1 MVPVRVDSMT
11 MPMLRHTIRF
21 LLRSPW
27 YSGTVVSVI
36 ALGMA
41 LATTVFAVVDGALF
55 KPLPYERAD
64 ELFRVTGGYQ
74 KGQRSGIAVAQRN
87 LIDWAAA
94 APGVT
99 IAAYGMVGGSAPP
112 TGDLRTWAPSVAM
125 VDALFLDVLGVHPL
139 IGGFQSGDFDRE
151 GGVTP
156 AIITYGLWQSMFGGR
171 PDVVG
176 QTTVPYASGV
186 AGFRIV
192 GVLPREF
199 LFPAPG
205 RVQPNVLTP
214 LVIPAA
220 RRDDLHFRTLYGIAR
235 LPRRLPFADY
245 QARMDA
251 AAQAESRVWVPR
263 PHEGSPAFDHAG
275 LTPLDTYLAGKQRP
289 VFLMIFMT
297 VAVLVL
303 LACVNVS
310 GLMASRVQDRGREL
324 AVRRALGASSRQIIL
339 MFLSETAI
347 IVVVGTVVGLAVAG
361 PLVALTLSLLPDAM
375 GLLKP
380 PSIDL
385 RVIGFA
391 ALASA
396 VAALVV
402 SAWPIWRSLRS
413 LSAYSMADGSQATT
427 RVRSTGRMV
436 VVAAQV
442 AMGLTLALGGALLV
456 GSLVRVWQTA
466 PGFSA
471 DKLLVLRGI
480 VAGRS
485 TEAHA
490 ASIDAFLADVGH
502 VPGVV
507 VASATQSP
515 ILSGGSMMNA
525 FVDGATFAV
534 MPGFLEATGLRLLDG
549 RWLTPEEIASGAAV
563 AVVSERVA
571 KKVGKGERVV
581 DREIRGFVEMTP
593 RPFRVVGVVADA
605 HFGSWD
611 EDGTGQIYAS
621 YVLAATDQSGMTVLI
636 RAGNRPKAVMA
647 SLLPMVRSTTGD
659 VRVTSVATADDL
671 LDDSVRGRRLESWL
685 FGSVAAA
692 ALAVVGVGVFGL
704 MAMTTARRT
713 REIGV
718 RMTLGATRGSVVRL
732 LVGEQLF
739 AVVVGLGVGAL
750 VSSWAVTFVKTYLYQ
765 LTIYDIRVWS
775 IAIALIIATAALG
788 AFVPALRASRLNPV
802 AALRVE

>member
-1 MVPVRVDSMT
+1 
-11 MPMLRHTIRF
+11 MPILRQAIRF

-41 LATTVFAVVDGALF
+41 LATTVFAVVDGVLF

-74 KGQRSGIAVAQRN
+74 TGQRSGIAVAQRN
-87 LIDWAAA
+87 LVDWAAA

-99 IAAYGMVGGSAPP
+99 IAAYGIGSGSAPP
-112 TGDLRTWAPSVAM
+112 TGDLRMWAPSVAR

-139 IGGFQSGDFDRE
+139 IGGFQPADFDTE
-151 GGVTP
+151 GDATP

-171 PDVVG
+171 PDVIG
-176 QTTVPYASGV
+176 QTTAPYESGG
-186 AGFRIV
+186 AGFRVV
-192 GVLPREF
+192 GVLPRDF

-214 LVIPAA
+214 LIIPAA
-220 RRDDLHFRTLYGIAR
+220 SRDDLHYRTVNGIAR
-235 LPRRLPFADY
+235 LPRRLPLVDY
-245 QARMDA
+245 QTRVDA
-251 AAQAESRVWVPR
+251 AALAESRVWVPR

-275 LTPLDTYLAGKQRP
+275 LTPLETYLTGRQRP
-289 VFLMIFMT
+289 VFLIIFGT

-310 GLMASRVQDRGREL
+310 GLMASRVQDRAREL
-324 AVRRALGASSRQIIL
+324 AVRRALGAGSRQVAAML
-339 MFLSETAI
+339 LSESVI
-347 IVVVGTVVGLAVAG
+347 IVLVGTTVGLALAG
-361 PLVALTLSLLPDAM
+361 PLVVLTLRLLPDAM

-391 ALASA
+391 VVTSA

-402 SAWPIWRSLRS
+402 SAWPVWRSLRS
-413 LSAYSMADGSQATT
+413 PAAYSMTNGSQATR
-427 RVRSTGRMV
+427 RVRSTGRTV

-456 GSLVRVWQTA
+456 GSLVGVWQTD
-466 PGFSA
+466 PGFRV
-471 DKLLVLRGI
+471 DNLLVLRGI
-480 VAGRS
+480 VAAGS
-485 TEAHA
+485 TEARSHA
-490 ASIDAFLADVGH
+490 IDAFLSDVGR
-502 VPGVV
+502 VPGVAI
-507 VASATQSP
+507 ASATQSP
-515 ILSGGSMMNA
+515 LLSGGSMMNA
-525 FVDGATFAV
+525 FADGATLAV
-534 MPGFLEATGLRLLDG
+534 MPGFLEATGLTLLEG

-571 KKVGKGERVV
+571 KKVGKGGRVV
-581 DREIRGFVEMTP
+581 DREIRGFVESGP

-611 EDGTGQIYAS
+611 QEGSGEIYAS
-621 YVLAATDQSGMTVLI
+621 YGLAATDQRSMTVVI
-636 RAGNRPKAVMA
+636 RTGNRTRAVMT
-647 SLLPMVRSTTGD
+647 SLLPMVRNATGD

-671 LDDSVRGRRLESWL
+671 LDESVRGRRLESWL
-685 FGSVAAA
+685 FGSYAAA

-713 REIGV
+713 REIGI
-718 RMTLGATRGSVVRL
+718 RMAIGATRASVVRL
-732 LVGEQLF
+732 LVREQLS
-739 AVVVGLGVGAL
+739 AVVVGLGAGAL
-750 VSSWAVTFVKTYLYQ
+750 VSSWAVTFVKSHLYQ

-775 IAIALIIATAALG
+775 IAVALIVMTAALG
-788 AFVPALRASRLNPV
+788 IFVPSLRASRQDPI